1 MYQISRIEQET
12 TIRWDAAEN
21 VAHIYTAHPVT
32 LRKLEGLSAE
42 YPDVYR
48 LVWTDTRY
56 PAKKYEVDAKY
67 IRFGKP
73 ASEAQ
78 RNASKI
84 KATKSILR
92 RENTS
97 TG

>member
-1 MYQISRIEQET
+1 MYQISRVEQET

-48 LVWTDTRY
+48 LVWTDTQY
-56 PAKKYEVDAKY
+56 PARKFEVDAKY

-78 RNASKI
+78 KRAARMNSGLKAS
-84 KATKSILR
+84 TNS
-92 RENTS
+92 
-97 TG
+97 